1 MSRCR
6 ISARETPVRT
16 TAVMLMLMTGIAL
29 ADDSTDPQRAIDAP
43 VDAQTEDQN
52 DAEQPA
58 DDEKS
63 LREAQNLRAVSNCLT
78 SRGLSADTCR
88 HRQPNQDVP
97 INRAQARNLEDRYRA
112 PSVRPDQS
120 SRHPDG
126 RW

>member
-1 MSRCR
+1 ML
-6 ISARETPVRT
+6 
-16 TAVMLMLMTGIAL
+16 MLMLMTGIAL

-43 VDAQTEDQN
+43 IDARTDARTEDQN

-78 SRGLSADTCR
+78 RGLSADTCR

-120 SRHPDG
+120 SRNPDG